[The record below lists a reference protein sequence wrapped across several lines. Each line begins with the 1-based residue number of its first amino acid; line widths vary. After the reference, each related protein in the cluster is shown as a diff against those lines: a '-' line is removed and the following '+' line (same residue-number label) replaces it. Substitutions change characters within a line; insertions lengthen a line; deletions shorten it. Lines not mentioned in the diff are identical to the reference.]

1 MESPA
6 AMSQTEPRSA
16 LFPVE
21 AFVSTAF
28 GGSGVF
34 ELRERLGLGVVL
46 LSLAAGLAPQM
57 SWAQA
62 DPTTVTLFSDTA
74 SNSELVLDSVAYAA
88 GSNCATGGQSGTGHI
103 ASLVLFGHDLTVVGG
118 LAPAVPFQ
126 NLCIDAAG
134 HVIGGSVKLSSDF
147 ATPLIFSGFGLTLGQ
162 GTTLT
167 VTNRADASCKSIPCL
182 RFKGTNITLGLPLH
196 DVSGQ
201 ALQVMLPEGSL
212 ILQSG
217 GAFSLNANGMKLK
230 NAATARLGG
239 FAVDID
245 EQKDID
251 LTLSRAQGQMS
262 ALNLKVN
269 GPHVHV
275 PLPIPGLLSQ
285 DGKGVD
291 LQADW
296 VAVNQAGEIQIKN
309 GQAAHVDL
317 DLASPLFFALHAD
330 SVKFDKPFD
339 GNDKSVPSDC
349 KLTGATLKLPDLVRD
364 AGSGQPIT
372 LALQSP
378 WDVTTSPVISI
389 SLPGD
394 VAIGWNGFQVVIPK
408 SQGNA
413 ANIVVDLSSTAKGG
427 GEPAAVPESWQGL
440 YVKNASFALP
450 PLFTAADGGA
460 VTLEARDLAIGSGGV
475 SVYVD
480 AQNINQSIQ
489 IADVFTATLKDVSL
503 QITDNHV
510 DPQKMKIDASVT
522 LGSAFRDPL
531 QWAMEFTDSGN
542 LVFSLTDPNLHLAS
556 FAGAQDIAGIDL
568 AIASATFQLPDANMP
583 ALLKLDGQLTLNA
596 AGAISDFAKGLAG
609 LSIGFKDLGV
619 DAKGHFAM
627 PDAGFIELPHELDVD
642 LKLMQLQL
650 KKLVLGLD
658 PGDKPYLSFTGGVQ
672 VGAGLPVGAEGDFEG
687 LKVASNGSVSVGAVE
702 VKADVADV
710 MRIDASVSRAPGGCL
725 KAANSPI
732 DCLKGDMTFQVSAG
746 PLSTGPNGDGFT
758 FAAAQGA
765 WLATGNWSLG
775 PAGIPLGDNG
785 ISLFGFK
792 GGVGYKA
799 QLPDSQP
806 NPYSQL
812 GESDYVVYLD
822 PSAPG
827 TDLLFNIGTTIGTSD
842 GCFNFCGDGSLTVQT
857 APAFKLDLNI
867 RGKLQELF
875 NTTYEKA
882 NRTVTADI
890 QYTPPDTLHATA
902 LADVYYPLRSV
913 AAFEAHGS
921 LDLLLS
927 PQKQHLFL
935 GWPVDVNPI
944 TVKVGIPPLN
954 VNEYSGGL
962 GVELAGA
969 ERAGYA
975 APWFAAGLSR
985 TLQIGPLSG
994 SIGGTV
1000 DITLDHT
1007 SGAITA
1013 FDGKVY
1019 AQGVADFIVFSATA
1033 KAWLDATYA
1042 VQGTSVTI
1050 TIPYSSPSGS
1060 EVVQLPYDEFVVQGD
1075 LQGCATS
1082 MGESVCKTIGIS
1094 EDLLHPSN

>member
-1 MESPA
+1 M
-6 AMSQTEPRSA
+6 
-16 LFPVE
+16 
-21 AFVSTAF
+21 
-28 GGSGVF
+28 F
-34 ELRERLGLGVVL
+34 ELRKRTALSVVGWL
-46 LSLAAGLAPQM
+46 LPAALVPQM

-74 SNSELVLDSVAYAA
+74 SNSELVLDSVTYNP
-88 GSNCATGGQSGTGHI
+88 GTSCASGGQSGTGHI
-103 ASLVLFGHDLTVVGG
+103 ASLVLFGHDLSVVGG
-118 LAPAVPFQ
+118 LVPTVPFQ

-134 HVIGGSVKLSSDF
+134 NVTGGSVKLTSDF
-147 ATPLIFSGFGLTLGQ
+147 STPLIFSGFGLTLGQ

-167 VTNRADASCKSIPCL
+167 VTNRADTTCKTIPCL
-182 RFKGTNITLGLPLH
+182 RFSGTNITLALPLH
-196 DVSGQ
+196 DASGQ
-201 ALQVMLPEGSL
+201 AVQAVLPDGAL
-212 ILQSG
+212 LVQSG
-217 GAFSLNANGMKLK
+217 GAFSLTATGMRLK
-230 NAATARLGG
+230 NAATAQLGG

-245 EQKDID
+245 QQKGID
-251 LTLSRAQGQMS
+251 LTLARAQGQLS
-262 ALNLKVN
+262 ALNLKVH

-275 PLPIPGLLSQ
+275 PLPIPGLLTQ
-285 DGKGVD
+285 DGKGVN

-309 GQAAHVDL
+309 GQATNVDL
-317 DLASPLFFALHAD
+317 DLASPLYFALHAD
-330 SVKFDKPFD
+330 SVTFDKPFD
-339 GNDKSVPSDC
+339 TNDKTVPSDC

-413 ANIVVDLSSTAKGG
+413 ANIVVDLSSTAKGSS
-427 GEPAAVPESWQGL
+427 EPAALPNSWQGL
-440 YVKNASFALP
+440 YIKSVSFALP
-450 PLFTAADGGA
+450 PLFAAADSGA
-460 VTLEARDLAIGSGGV
+460 VTLQATDLEIGSGGV
-475 SVYVD
+475 TVNVD

-489 IADVFTATLKDVSL
+489 IASAFGATLKDVSL
-503 QITDNHV
+503 QITNNHV
-510 DPQKMKIDASVT
+510 DPQKMKIDAAVT
-522 LGSAFRDPL
+522 LPNVFRDPL

-542 LVFSLTDPNLHLAS
+542 LVFSLTDPNLHLSS
-556 FAGAQDIAGIDL
+556 FTGGDIAGIDL
-568 AIASATFQLPDANMP
+568 AVSSATFQLPDANAP
-583 ALLKLDGQLTLNA
+583 AMLKIDGQLTLNA
-596 AGAISDFAKGLAG
+596 ASTISDFAKGLAG
-609 LSIGFKDLGV
+609 LAIGFKDLGV
-619 DAKGHFAM
+619 DANGHFLM
-627 PDAGFIELPHELDVD
+627 PDAGFIELPQELDID
-642 LKLMQLQL
+642 LKLMELQL
-650 KKLVLGLD
+650 KKLTLGLD

-672 VGAGLPVGAEGDFEG
+672 VGAGLPVGAEGDFDG
-687 LKVASNGSVSVGAVE
+687 LKVASDGSVSVGGVE
-702 VKADVADV
+702 IKADVADV

-725 KAANSPI
+725 RAANTPI
-732 DCLKGDMTFQVSAG
+732 DCLKGNMMFQVSAG

-758 FAAAQGA
+758 FSAAQGA
-765 WLATGNWSLG
+765 WLLSGNWSLG

-806 NPYSQL
+806 NPRAQL

-822 PSAPG
+822 PNAPG
-827 TDLLFNIGTTIGTSD
+827 NDLLFNIGTTIGTSD

-857 APAFKLDLNI
+857 APTFKLDLNL
-867 RGKLQELF
+867 RGKLQELLS
-875 NTTYEKA
+875 TTYEKA

-902 LADVYYPLRSV
+902 LADVYYPVRSL

-927 PQKQHLFL
+927 PQTQHLFL

-962 GVELAGA
+962 GVELAGS

-1000 DITLDHT
+1000 DITLDHS
-1007 SGAITA
+1007 SGRITA

-1019 AQGVADFIVFSATA
+1019 AEGMADFIVFSATA

-1042 VQGTSVTI
+1042 VQGTPVTI
-1050 TIPYSSPSGS
+1050 MIPYSSPSSS
-1060 EVVQLPYDEFVVQGD
+1060 ETVPLQYDEFVVQGD